1 VPSLDDTNGTAENDG
16 MLLVRV
22 FADDQ
27 IDVLRVHLGN
37 GGYTQLPQHNNR
49 IIFLP
54 GLTLLTD
61 RCPSLVEH
69 GEEGYAHV
77 NEHIEDYIGNAV

>member
-1 VPSLDDTNGTAENDG
+1 

-27 IDVLRVHLGN
+27 TDVLSVHLGN
-37 GGYTQLPQHNNR
+37 GSYTPLPPLSNR
-49 IIFLP
+49 TIFLP

-61 RCPSLVEH
+61 RFPSLVEQ
-69 GEEGYAHV
+69 GEEGYVHLH
-77 NEHIEDYIGNAV
+77 EHIEDYIGNAV